1 MWSKTASILIAIFFF
16 ESLLLIVSINLNEK
30 FVSEHSMNEDYFLYG
45 NAKLGFGNFR
55 IPPILIGTMFYQG
68 QTLVDRKD
76 EHQFDVSKAKK
87 RIDAQ
92 KSLANQYKLSDL
104 VEISAVTP
112 EAMVKYL
119 DFYFEYYDPP
129 FVLGGS
135 FDAKIAGIE
144 YLNEN
149 GIKSDDYIYN
159 SISNLKNKKEIEL
172 LKKNKITS
180 VVVLILGS
188 NHMSS
193 TQKYSYITGKNQ
205 PGNVSIIDGLKQIG
219 IDKIWIDGGVID
231 IESFSHILDTQQI
244 VSKSLKLPV
253 GTAPTLFLFKYSSPR
268 LNQKFHTKYRKA
280 SVMFIA
286 SWYSN
291 FIFYGAIEDAKE
303 CFASVYQAIELKN
316 VMKKNNIR
324 LFDNL

>member
-1 MWSKTASILIAIFFF
+1 
-16 ESLLLIVSINLNEK
+16 
-30 FVSEHSMNEDYFLYG
+30 MNNDYFLYG
-45 NAKLGFGNFR
+45 NVKLGVGNFT
-55 IPPILIGTMFYQG
+55 IPPVLIGTMFYQG

-76 EHQFDVSKAKK
+76 ARQFDLKRAKK

-92 KSLANQYKLSDL
+92 KSLAHQYKLSDL
-104 VEISAVTP
+104 IEISAVTP

-119 DFYFEYYDPP
+119 DFYLEYYNPP

-149 GIKSDDYIYN
+149 GIKSDEYIYN
-159 SISNLKNKKEIEL
+159 SISTLKNKKEIEL
-172 LKKNKITS
+172 LQKNKIKS
-180 VVVLILGS
+180 AVVLILGS
-188 NHMSS
+188 NNMSS
-193 TQKYSYITGKNQ
+193 TQRYSYITEKNQ
-205 PGNVSIIDGLKQIG
+205 PGNVSIIEGLKHLG
-219 IDKIWIDGGVID
+219 LEKIWIDGGVID
-231 IESFSHILDTQQI
+231 IESLSHILDTQQM
-244 VSKSLKLPV
+244 VSKTLKLPV

-268 LNQKFHTKYRKA
+268 LNLKFHTKYRKA

-303 CFASVYQAIELKN
+303 CFASTYQAIELKN
-316 VMKKNNIR
+316 VMKNNNVR